1 MKFIIFILGLFIGSL
16 AGFFLSLSSVDWPLL
31 RLFFI
36 FIASL
41 FIIFLFIRSIYGI
54 HERKMQLN
62 QSLKD
67 DYPYP
72 IIVASDFQSMVE
84 FYITKLD
91 FKLAGYPF
99 DFTSPLHP
107 WDFTSPPDPDEQ
119 FITVYLDNFFL
130 RIEKLQ
136 PGPQYWHRSKKPN
149 ESFLTERSEEA
160 EENEIVLYIIVENLE
175 DYFETIKNK
184 GLEYLSDLVS
194 EHGFKKFYVKD
205 NEKNTICFYREDES
219 PHCEKCAPHVRESYW
234 DWVWDKKRTW

>member
-1 MKFIIFILGLFIGSL
+1 MKFIIFILGLFIGGV

-31 RLFFI
+31 RFFFI
-36 FIASL
+36 FIVSF
-41 FIIFLFIRSIYGI
+41 FIIFLFIRSIYKI
-54 HERKMQLN
+54 HEQKMNLN

-99 DFTSPLHP
+99 DFTSPS
-107 WDFTSPPDPDEQ
+107 DSDEQ

-175 DYFETIKNK
+175 DYFETIKII

-219 PHCEKCAPHVRESYW
+219 PHCEKCVSHVRESYW